1 VAIYIPIMAAERA
14 HSSDELSEATLPRR
28 NRIMKITSARPVNIG
43 FGLLMTIALASGAIA
58 QAAAPTGVWATV
70 GNGETLVVQNGYCKL
85 TGNGGQIGAIG
96 SCSWNPSAQ
105 GGILTIMS
113 TLTYKPAP
121 VYFNVTWIDQ
131 KTINVSG
138 DIFHLLQ

>member
-1 VAIYIPIMAAERA
+1 
-14 HSSDELSEATLPRR
+14 
-28 NRIMKITSARPVNIG
+28 MKITSALPSIG
-43 FGLLMTIALASGAIA
+43 CGLLMSVALASGAFA
-58 QAAAPTGVWATV
+58 QAAAPTGVWVTA

-96 SCSWNPSAQ
+96 SCSWNPSAP

-121 VYFNVTWIDQ
+121 VYFNVVWIDQ

-138 DIFHLLQ
+138 DVFHLVR